1 MKFSAAHLNRYRQIA
16 AILWKY
22 GRSDMVHQMSAHQDF
37 DPKDIKPGEKDV
49 APEQLADDLEAMG
62 PTYVKIGQVL
72 AGRSDLL
79 PEPYR
84 IALARLQ
91 DKVKPFSYEEVESS
105 ILSELGVRV
114 SKAFS
119 RFDIQ
124 PIAAASLGQ
133 VHRAALRDGRE
144 VVVKVQRPGIR
155 SQIAEDFAVLTEIA
169 TFMDDHTDAGRRYRF
184 SAVLAEFRVAIQQ
197 ELNYQLEAQNLI
209 TVGKNLDEFE
219 LIMVPQPV
227 MDYSTRSVLTMDYVP
242 GRKITALGPLA
253 QLDLNGNALAE
264 EVFKAYLKQ
273 ILVDGVFHADP
284 HPGNVFV
291 TDDGRI
297 ALLDLGMVGHI
308 GPHLQEHLLKL
319 LMAVSE
325 GKGDEAAD
333 IVVRMSE
340 KTEGFELQNFR
351 HQVGQLVAA
360 RLNQGLKDLNV
371 GGSLMEV
378 SRYARENGLFVP
390 SELTLLGKTLLE
402 LDDVGRI
409 LDPNFDANASIR
421 RNAGSITAS
430 RLGRESTQ
438 GSAVNALLEMKDFTV
453 NLPARLNRIM
463 DAVANAELE
472 VKVRVPESK
481 MLVEGIEKVAN
492 RITNGI
498 ILASLIIGA
507 ALMMRIDTPWHFF
520 GYPGLAM
527 ICFLFGVIG
536 ACILLYNVAAQDRR
550 SRKSR
555 HR

>member
-1 MKFSAAHLNRYRQIA
+1 MNFSAAHLNRYRQIA
-16 AILWKY
+16 GILWKY
-22 GRSDMVHQMSAHQDF
+22 GRSDMVQQMSAHEDF
-37 DPKDIKPGEKDV
+37 DPEEVKKGSKD
-49 APEQLADDLEAMG
+49 ASPEQLANDLEAMG

-79 PEPYR
+79 PEAYR
-84 IALARLQ
+84 VALARLQ
-91 DKVKPFSYEEVESS
+91 DNVKPFPYEEVESS
-105 ILSELGVRV
+105 VLSELGVRI

-155 SQIAEDFAVLTEIA
+155 SQIAEDFDVLTEIA
-169 TFMDDHTDAGRRYRF
+169 GFMDTHTEAGRRYRF
-184 SAVLAEFRVAIQQ
+184 SAVLAEFRTAIQQ
-197 ELNYQLEAQNLI
+197 ELNYEREAQNLI
-209 TVGKNLDEFE
+209 TVGRNLKEFS
-219 LIMVPQPV
+219 LILVPQPV
-227 MDYSTRSVLTMDYVP
+227 LDYSTRSVLTMDYVP
-242 GRKITALGPLA
+242 GRKVTALGPLA
-253 QLDLNGNALAE
+253 QLDLDGAALAE
-264 EVFKAYLKQ
+264 EIFKAYLKQ
-273 ILVDGVFHADP
+273 ILVDGIFHADP

-297 ALLDLGMVGHI
+297 ALLDLGMVGHT
-308 GPHLQEHLLKL
+308 GPHMQEHLLKL
-319 LMAVSE
+319 LIAVSD

-340 KTEGFELQNFR
+340 KSETFEQQAFR
-351 HQVGQLVAA
+351 HQVGQLVATQ
-360 RLNQGLKDLNV
+360 LNQGLKDLNV
-371 GGSLMEV
+371 GKSLMEV
-378 SRYARENGLFVP
+378 SRFARDNGLFVP

-409 LDPNFDANASIR
+409 LDPNFDANASVR
-421 RNAGSITAS
+421 RNAGKITVS

-453 NLPARLNRIM
+453 NLPSRLNRIM

-507 ALMMRIDTPWHFF
+507 ALLMRIDTPWHIF

-527 ICFLFGVIG
+527 VCFGFAAMG
-536 ACILLYNVAAQDRR
+536 AVILLYNIAAQDRR
-550 SRKSR
+550 SRNNR